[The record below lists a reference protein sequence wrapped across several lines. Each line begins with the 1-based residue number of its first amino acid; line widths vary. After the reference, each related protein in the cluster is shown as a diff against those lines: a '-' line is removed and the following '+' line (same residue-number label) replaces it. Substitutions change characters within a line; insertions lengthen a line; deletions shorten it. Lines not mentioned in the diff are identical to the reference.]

1 MSDAPPLPEFA
12 ASLDGA
18 PMLDRV
24 RVVEIGDLG
33 EVAGRLLA
41 DAGADVIRVERPS
54 GAASRHIGP
63 YPADEPG
70 VEASL
75 RFAAHNANKRSV
87 TLDLAN
93 AEGRDLWRQLCEGAD
108 VVIDAA
114 GHGVL
119 DSLDRGLGGAARGR
133 RGGPARVVLDHA
145 LRTRGAVGG
154 VGPRATSSSSRSADR

>member
-12 ASLDGA
+12 ASLDDA

-33 EVAGRLLA
+33 EIAGRLLA
-41 DAGADVIRVERPS
+41 DAGADVIRVEPPS

-93 AEGRDLWRQLCEGAD
+93 AEGRDLWRRLCEGAD

-119 DSLDRGLGGAARGR
+119 DSLDVQAGRRGSPAARRARACGARSRPSGARGR
-133 RGGPARVVLDHA
+133 GRS
-145 LRTRGAVGG
+145 
-154 VGPRATSSSSRSADR
+154 GPRATSSS